1 MTPSSRLLLEF
12 LSRPHTLG
20 EVAERFGISSIEA
33 ESLVIKAVESGQLLI
48 SSRRDGRSEMR
59 AGLPRPGR
67 IGTASLVST
76 SSLGSMKVKLFHVSN
91 SKFSSKIIVGK
102 GGESQFKLRR
112 DKPEL
117 VRRSLARLP
126 ASKILGRQRVVRK
139 SSRISLLS
147 EVRLLE
153 TLSAKPEKL
162 DDLRAT
168 HGVSRKTIDGL
179 VRKGLLCAS
188 WGPNGVG
195 NFYGITQ
202 RGSEELRRL
211 RTASTLGN
219 ELLKRR
225 PISLKTIAPPMAR

>member
-1 MTPSSRLLLEF
+1 M
-12 LSRPHTLG
+12 
-20 EVAERFGISSIEA
+20 
-33 ESLVIKAVESGQLLI
+33 KAVESGQLLI

-59 AGLPRPGR
+59 AGFPGR
-67 IGTASLVST
+67 IGIASLVST
-76 SSLGSMKVKLFHVSN
+76 SSLGSMKVKLFHASN
-91 SKFSSKIIVGK
+91 SKLSSKMTVGK
-102 GGESQFKLRR
+102 GRESHFKLRR
-112 DKPEL
+112 DKPES
-117 VRRSLARLP
+117 VRRSPVRLP
-126 ASKILGRQRVVRK
+126 TSKILGRQRVVRK

-153 TLSAKPEKL
+153 ALSAKAEKL

-168 HGVSRKTIDGL
+168 YGVSRKTMDGL

-202 RGSEELRRL
+202 LGSEELRRL
-211 RTASTLGN
+211 RTASTLGG

-225 PISLKTIAPPMAR
+225 PILLKTIAPPMAS